1 MVNLEEILL
10 NLVKPLVSDQDS
22 VSVIEMPSLDDK
34 EILLFVYANPNDI
47 SRLIG
52 RKGTMANALR
62 TMLLVSSKSVHK
74 RISIKFEAF

>member
-10 NLVKPLVSDQDS
+10 NLVKPLVGDPDS
-22 VSVIEMPSLDDK
+22 ISVKEMPSLDDK

-62 TMLLVSSKSVHK
+62 TMLLVSAKSTKK